1 MGLPMPFRHTPRCRR
16 GGKIYSTIIKHDK
29 VLKRMSADIEGHTAY
44 VEYDLHDGVLD
55 ILHTYVPKPLEGRG
69 IASKLVRAAYDYARK
84 QGLEPT
90 GTCSYAVA
98 WLEKHPEYGR

>member
-1 MGLPMPFRHTPRCRR
+1 VAKFIQQRDME
-16 GGKIYSTIIKHDK
+16 IIIKHDK